1 MHYPQKKLSITDLI
15 GPNGK
20 QDVES
25 DNSLKTNEVKNTQ
38 QNFHR
43 ILSGPGETSPYAKYK
58 NNQTMVFNTG
68 DSERCIMNATL
79 GVKFG
84 ILRKD
89 WISFSP
95 TI

>member
-1 MHYPQKKLSITDLI
+1 MI
-15 GPNGK
+15 GHNDK

-25 DNSLKTNEVKNTQ
+25 DNSLKTNEVRNTK
-38 QNFHR
+38 QNYHR

-58 NNQTMVFNTG
+58 NNMTQVFNTG
-68 DSERCIMNATL
+68 DSERSIMNATL

-89 WISFSP
+89 WVSFSP
-95 TI
+95 SN